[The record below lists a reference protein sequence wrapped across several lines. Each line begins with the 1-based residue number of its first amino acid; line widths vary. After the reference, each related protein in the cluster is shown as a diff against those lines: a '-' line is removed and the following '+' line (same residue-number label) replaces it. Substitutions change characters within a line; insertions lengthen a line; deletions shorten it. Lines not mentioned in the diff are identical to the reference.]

1 MSDLKIRKFSAKEFK
16 PYSNIVIIG
25 KRETGKSSVIKW
37 ICYYKHKRTRFPLV
51 ISETALLQGMF
62 KGVIP
67 DNLIHTKFNIPALE
81 QLKIMQA
88 NIRKAYDRGDP
99 KWKKSKKDACI
110 ILDDIS
116 ALDKNWQKE
125 ESVKSFFTA
134 GRHYFTDM
142 IISIHDVMLLGPG
155 MRGNTDYIVITK
167 VTDQPSYE
175 KIYKNYWNPA
185 FGDRK
190 TFNEILSKCTDGFKC
205 LVIDNK
211 SLNVSSNMT
220 DCIFYMENPH
230 PKKIP
235 KHKLCSKVIW
245 ETCKKFEDTSGENTI

>member
-1 MSDLKIRKFSAKEFK
+1 MSDLKIDKFPAKNFK

-37 ICYYKHKRTRFPLV
+37 ICYYKHKRIRFPIV
-51 ISETALLQGMF
+51 ISDTALLQGMF
-62 KGVIP
+62 KGIIP
-67 DNLIHTKFNIPALE
+67 DNLIHRKFNIGALE
-81 QLKIMQA
+81 NLKNMQEY
-88 NIRKAYDRGDP
+88 IRKAYDRGEP
-99 KWKKSKKDACI
+99 KWTKSKKDAII

-116 ALDKNWQKE
+116 NLDKNWQKE
-125 ESVKSFFTA
+125 DVVKVFFTA
-134 GRHYFTDM
+134 GRHYFTDV
-142 IISIHDVMLLGPG
+142 IISIHDVMLLNPG
-155 MRGNTDYIVITK
+155 FRGNTDYIIITK

-190 TFNEILSKCTDGFKC
+190 TFNQILTKCTEGFKC

-211 SLNVSSNMT
+211 SLNTSNNIT

-235 KHKLCSKVIW
+235 KHRLCSKIIW
-245 ETCKKFEDTSGENTI
+245 EMCKKMEDDNENAI

>member
-1 MSDLKIRKFSAKEFK
+1 MSDLKIGRFK
-16 PYSNIVIIG
+16 PKDFKPWSNIVIIG

-37 ICYYKHKRTRFPLV
+37 ICYYKQKRIRFPLV
-51 ISETALLQGMF
+51 ISDTALLQGMF
-62 KGVIP
+62 AGTIP
-67 DNLIHTKFNIPALE
+67 NNLIHRKFNIEALE
-81 QLKIMQA
+81 NLKKMQGE
-88 NIRKAYDRGDP
+88 IRKLYDKGDP
-99 KWKKSKKDACI
+99 KWTKTKKDAVI

-116 ALDKNWQKE
+116 NLDKNWQKE
-125 ESVKSFFTA
+125 DSIKTFFTA

-142 IISIHDVMLLGPG
+142 IISIHDVMLLNPG
-155 MRGNTDYIVITK
+155 FRGNTDYIVITK

-190 TFNEILSKCTDGFKC
+190 TFNQILHKCTEGFKC

-211 SLNVSSNMT
+211 SLNRSNNMT

-235 KHKLCSKVIW
+235 KHRLCSKIIW
-245 ETCKKFEDTSGENTI
+245 EMAKKYEDTNGDAI